1 MQVVAASWT
10 LVGSPKHAEKML
22 IQLITPTAFSWP
34 AVQCIVMICDL
45 VLVDGPHVGVLHGE
59 GGDLGDLVQAD
70 QPGTEDGLHPFQN
83 SVSSRMKTV
92 CRQQTAKE

>member
-22 IQLITPTAFSWP
+22 IQLITPTAPSWP

-45 VLVDGPHVGVLHGE
+45 VLVDGPHVGVLHRE

-70 QPGTEDGLHPFQN
+70 QPGTEDGLHP
-83 SVSSRMKTV
+83 RADR
-92 CRQQTAKE
+92 RQPRADRRQMTAKS